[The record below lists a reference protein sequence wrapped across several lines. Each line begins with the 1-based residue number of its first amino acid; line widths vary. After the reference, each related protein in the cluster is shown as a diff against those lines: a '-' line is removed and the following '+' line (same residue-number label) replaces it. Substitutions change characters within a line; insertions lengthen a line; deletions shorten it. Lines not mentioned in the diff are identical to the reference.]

1 MPADETTETPTKNA
15 NGSTEIESIKEET
28 SQREKT
34 EEDVRAYCE
43 VIDMFDQIVK
53 KLWHRGRARKNATP
67 KTEDQWLLASVE
79 KDLMKKMAAR
89 LNQLAD
95 EL

>member
-1 MPADETTETPTKNA
+1 MSKEEETT
-15 NGSTEIESIKEET
+15 
-28 SQREKT
+28 QRSKT

-53 KLWHRGRARKNATP
+53 KLWVRGRERKKATL
-67 KTEDQWLLASVE
+67 KTENQWLLTSVE
-79 KDLMKKMAAR
+79 KDLMKKMASR

-95 EL
+95 AL